1 MSRKIAEE
9 LYEEIKK
16 RNAGND
22 EKSIPQS
29 DEFIR
34 LMSATLG
41 VGMDTVKKLI
51 DVLVKSH
58 MVFSFEIVHKD
69 ELRNT
74 PAVEGYVITD
84 LNAIRRLKS
93 SFQKIL
99 VEYYAKEFRKDLM
112 PHQVVK
118 EIFPII
124 KSLNN
129 TPIGKIANKAI
140 MLEEFD
146 RLLEKEFQ
154 NYTAS
159 FQDRQL
165 EIELRNANL
174 DGADAKKEVKD
185 LKSRALR
192 EDVESGGETPSE
204 RAVDSKRYSDF
215 ISKKNKYP
223 LQRIINIYG
232 MDFFLKV
239 NLRNYQY
246 GYLKKLIEDGQISK
260 RSDLVML
267 RDMLRVVKGNVS
279 RDPAIAE
286 HIDEVYELEKA
297 LLHKVYF
304 TDKKTKKG

>member
-16 RNAGND
+16 RNSGND

-41 VGMDTVKKLI
+41 VGMETVKKLI

-58 MVFSFEIVHKD
+58 MIFSFDIVHRD
-69 ELRNT
+69 ELRNI

-84 LNAIRRLKS
+84 LNVIRRLKT
-93 SFQKIL
+93 SFQRIL
-99 VEYYAKEFRKDLM
+99 VEYYSKEFKKDLM
-112 PHQVVK
+112 PYQVVK
-118 EIFPII
+118 EIFPVI

-140 MLEEFD
+140 MLEEYD

-159 FQDRQL
+159 FQERQL
-165 EIELRNANL
+165 AIELRNANL
-174 DGADAKKEVKD
+174 DGADTKKDVKE

-192 EDVESGGETPSE
+192 EDAGDERGSSSD
-204 RAVDSKRYSDF
+204 RAVDSRRYSDF

-246 GYLKKLIEDGQISK
+246 GYLKKLIEDGQIGK

-267 RDMLRVVKGNVS
+267 RDMLRTVKGNVTK
-279 RDPAIAE
+279 DPAVAE

-297 LLHKVYF
+297 LLHKLYF
-304 TDKKTKKG
+304 TDKRAKRG